1 MYVTMPE
8 SLIVFHFK
16 GDGLSS
22 TPSICNWSSWRRT
35 GMERK
40 YRWKQQRSLLN
51 GFFCHYNMVSYKLQT
66 GTCTLLE
73 GTCRRVILSSL
84 CVLAFSQLTLLCW
97 FLLFCAFNVESQVI
111 FIISTSIPYLIICIC
126 YVQIVRTFKCSKRKL
141 LQVSR
146 ITIYNRLL
154 VYWQGG
160 SSGRPSCHEEELS
173 QMVSLLQSL
182 ALECLSQ
189 RNQNARNILK
199 EAGNHRAPSSCRL
212 SLLGVCNDSGTR
224 SDLDTLQKFVMRN
237 EDGNMTTVHTRS
249 SLSSRSRSGDRG
261 SAGWTSWLYWSCRH
275 LQITTYIWSW
285 LSVTLILLITSST

>member
-1 MYVTMPE
+1 M
-8 SLIVFHFK
+8 
-16 GDGLSS
+16 
-22 TPSICNWSSWRRT
+22 
-35 GMERK
+35 
-40 YRWKQQRSLLN
+40 
-51 GFFCHYNMVSYKLQT
+51 
-66 GTCTLLE
+66 
-73 GTCRRVILSSL
+73 
-84 CVLAFSQLTLLCW
+84 
-97 FLLFCAFNVESQVI
+97 I

-126 YVQIVRTFKCSKRKL
+126 YVQIVRTFKCSKRKV
-141 LQVSR
+141 LQVTR

-212 SLLGVCNDSGTR
+212 SLLGVCNGAGTR
-224 SDLDTLQKFVMRN
+224 SDLDTLQKFVERMVMTMATMVMRN

-285 LSVTLILLITSST
+285 LSVTLIWLITSSTLLDYLRSTKCQFFPMKGTITTISHNYVPKILSINEYWLNREQVFHIMWHKCVIYRDSASPWNQ